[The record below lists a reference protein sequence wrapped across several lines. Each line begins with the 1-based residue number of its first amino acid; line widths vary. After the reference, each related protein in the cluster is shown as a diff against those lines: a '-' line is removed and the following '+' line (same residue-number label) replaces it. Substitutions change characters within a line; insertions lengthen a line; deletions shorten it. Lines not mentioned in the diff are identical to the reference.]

1 MRTRATMASVI
12 SLDGCIGPHCD
23 RALARRLWL
32 RADPKGVC
40 ERAFHQLR
48 AQSDVVLVGL
58 KTAIKDNPRLT
69 VRLAPGR
76 NPVRAVVDS
85 QARLPSESR
94 LLDTTQAHTL
104 IFVTERASARRTH
117 ALTRKGAEVVCC
129 GPGPRVDLSMLLA
142 SMSERGLTRLMV
154 EGGATLHR
162 SFIDQ
167 GLYDE
172 VKLFVVPTFL
182 GDGTPLVA
190 GGRPPAN
197 GLNDEFRLKSSEVLG
212 NCTLQTYDVRRK

>member
-12 SLDGCIGPHCD
+12 SLDGCIGPQCD

-32 RADPKGVC
+32 RADPKGGC

-58 KTAIKDNPRLT
+58 GTVIKDNPRLT

-85 QARLPSESR
+85 QARLPLESR
-94 LLDTTQAHTL
+94 LLDTTDAPTL
-104 IFVTERASARRTH
+104 VFVTEMASARRTQ
-117 ALTRKGAEVVCC
+117 ALVQKGAEVVCC
-129 GPGPRVDLSMLLA
+129 GKGPRVNLSMLLV
-142 SMSERGLTRLMV
+142 SMSERGLIRLMV

-172 VKLFVVPTFL
+172 VKLFIVPTFL

-190 GGRPPAN
+190 GGLPPAI
-197 GLNDEFRLKSSEVLG
+197 GLDDEFRLKSSEVLG
-212 NCTLQTYDVRRK
+212 NCALLTYDVRRR